1 MVNLLISF
9 QKCDIRPTWAEV
21 NTANIASNLKYIKG
35 LLPQDTQIMAVVKA
49 NAYGHGAVECA
60 MVALENG
67 ASYLGVSIMEEGIE
81 LRRAGIAAPILIL
94 GHIFPWNAREAVK
107 LGLTCMVATL
117 DLAESL
123 SSAAMSLGKK
133 AKVHVK
139 VDTGMGR
146 IGLSPEE
153 VLNFVTMIYKLPGLE
168 IEGICSHLGTVD
180 SDRDLALK
188 QIEKFEDLM
197 SNLENNGYFIPVR
210 HIANSAAAM
219 TVPQASMNMVRVG
232 MAMYGLSYTG
242 TSIAGP
248 ELKPALAFKT
258 CVEYVKEVQEGST
271 IGYNASYISGRE
283 QIVTLPVG
291 YADGYPRLLSNKG
304 KVLIN
309 GEKFKV
315 VGKVC
320 MDQMMVSV
328 PIDFKVDIGDEVVL
342 IGDQKGKTIHAED
355 LALDVGTINYEIVCR
370 ITTRVP
376 RVYINKFA

>member
-1 MVNLLISF
+1 M
-9 QKCDIRPTWAEV
+9 
-21 NTANIASNLKYIKG
+21 
-35 LLPQDTQIMAVVKA
+35 
-49 NAYGHGAVECA
+49 
-60 MVALENG
+60 
-67 ASYLGVSIMEEGIE
+67 
-81 LRRAGIAAPILIL
+81 
-94 GHIFPWNAREAVK
+94 
-107 LGLTCMVATL
+107 
-117 DLAESL
+117 
-123 SSAAMSLGKK
+123 
-133 AKVHVK
+133 
-139 VDTGMGR
+139 
-146 IGLSPEE
+146 
-153 VLNFVTMIYKLPGLE
+153 
-168 IEGICSHLGTVD
+168 
-180 SDRDLALK
+180 
-188 QIEKFEDLM
+188 
-197 SNLENNGYFIPVR
+197 
-210 HIANSAAAM
+210 
-219 TVPQASMNMVRVG
+219 
-232 MAMYGLSYTG
+232 
-242 TSIAGP
+242 
-248 ELKPALAFKT
+248 
-258 CVEYVKEVQEGST
+258 EYVKEVQEGST